1 MQYDH
6 DSSACC
12 RRCKREIPCISLAAH
27 LGGKQCKPGGSAETV
42 AQKAD
47 KRKLKNERRKVN
59 RVANR
64 QLYALANDMANAAVG
79 GDDLRGCAAP
89 SEELEHSLFAEM
101 EDGIVQPPPHPPAPF
116 YGQAGQTA
124 RQDEGEDRQEE
135 VPPLPAPV
143 RSTGIGSGSE
153 LETQV
158 VQLRSCMA
166 SLEKRLEERQAVEE
180 ARIKAEEARERAEER
195 LAAEEARRKA
205 AEERL
210 AAEEAR
216 RKAEEER
223 LAAEESRRKAEEAVR
238 LADMQRTVR
247 AAVRARAEKDE
258 LAKIAAQALAEA
270 ATEKRKREEME
281 AQIVLCTICQDK
293 KAVYVGVAC
302 AHLLFCQDCKDE
314 GLEGVNGKCPICR
327 GHIPAIL
334 KVMV

>member
-1 MQYDH
+1 MVPSFQITIH
-6 DSSACC
+6 QGSK
-12 RRCKREIPCISLAAH
+12 RCKAGYTTRERAYQNNRNNRKKLLIP
-27 LGGKQCKPGGSAETV
+27 
-42 AQKAD
+42 
-47 KRKLKNERRKVN
+47 
-59 RVANR
+59 
-64 QLYALANDMANAAVG
+64 QL
-79 GDDLRGCAAP
+79 DDYGLDPA
-89 SEELEHSLFAEM
+89 
-101 EDGIVQPPPHPPAPF
+101 PPPPRPPMP
-116 YGQAGQTA
+116 
-124 RQDEGEDRQEE
+124 
-135 VPPLPAPV
+135 
-143 RSTGIGSGSE
+143 
-153 LETQV
+153 
-158 VQLRSCMA
+158 MA
-166 SLEKRLEERQAVEE
+166 EQ
-180 ARIKAEEARERAEER
+180 ARIKADEER
-195 LAAEEARRKA
+195 LAAEEARRQA
-205 AEERL
+205 D
-210 AAEEAR
+210 
-216 RKAEEER
+216 EER